1 MPESPE
7 THYDPDCLHCIVSP
21 QVESFCE
28 MHPEKDP
35 EQCIQELACVL
46 GELIGAGV
54 HDLRMPEQEA
64 VERVS
69 GLAALATHQ
78 IVHTATMLLYRLR
91 TMDG

>member
-1 MPESPE
+1 MPEPPG
-7 THYDPDCLHCIVSP
+7 THYDPDCLHCILWP

-28 MHPEKDP
+28 MHPEKSQ

-46 GELIGAGV
+46 GELIGSGA
-54 HDLRMPEQEA
+54 HQRQMPEDEA
-64 VERVS
+64 VEHVS